1 MTQIDWIVLLA
12 TLAIIVAYGV
22 WRTRG
27 TQNIEDFLLGNKS
40 MGWWTVGISVMAT
53 QASAITFLSTP
64 GQGFDAGM
72 GFIQFYFGLP
82 IAMIIISIVFIP
94 LYYKLK
100 VYTAYEYLESRFDLK
115 LRILTA
121 GLFLIQ
127 RGLAAGLTI
136 YAPAIILS
144 HIMGISLTMTILLIG
159 GLVIIYTVSGGTK
172 AVSQTHKQQMFVIFL
187 GMFIAFGMLI
197 AYITDFISFGNAV
210 QVAGKL
216 DKLEVIDPS
225 FDLSNRYNIW
235 SGILGG
241 LFLQLSYFGTDQSQ
255 VQRYLS
261 GQSIKQSRLGLLL
274 NGLVKIPM
282 QFFILF
288 TGVMVFMFYQFH
300 QPPVYFNQASLQ
312 KVETSEYADQ
322 LEEVK
327 DKHTA
332 NFKAKKA
339 EIKALSE
346 ALEND
351 ASKEVIQ
358 ERTKA
363 VKSHLSKNEEFE
375 QAVANLIQKA
385 DPDAK
390 VENDD
395 YIFLSYVV
403 NYLPVGIVGLLL
415 AVIFSAAMS
424 STAAELNAL
433 ASTTTV
439 DLYKRNIGGQ
449 KSERHYLQASRLF
462 TMLFGLFA
470 IAFAM
475 LASLFEN
482 LIEAINILGSL
493 FYGTILG
500 IFLTAFFI
508 KKVKAN
514 AVFIAA
520 LAAETTVLLF
530 YYFSD
535 VEYLWFN
542 LIGCLIVVILS
553 LALSQFI
560 KDDSKQS

>member
-1 MTQIDWIVLLA
+1 
-12 TLAIIVAYGV
+12 
-22 WRTRG
+22 
-27 TQNIEDFLLGNKS
+27 
-40 MGWWTVGISVMAT
+40 
-53 QASAITFLSTP
+53 
-64 GQGFDAGM
+64 
-72 GFIQFYFGLP
+72 
-82 IAMIIISIVFIP
+82 
-94 LYYKLK
+94 
-100 VYTAYEYLESRFDLK
+100 
-115 LRILTA
+115 
-121 GLFLIQ
+121 
-127 RGLAAGLTI
+127 

-339 EIKALSE
+339 EIKALSQ

-363 VKSHLSKNEEFE
+363 VKSHLSKNEEYE
-375 QAVANLIQKA
+375 EAVANLIQKA

-395 YIFLSYVV
+395 YVFLSYVV

-462 TMLFGLFA
+462 TMLFGFFA

-520 LAAETTVLLF
+520 LAAEATVLLF

-542 LIGCLIVVILS
+542 LIGGLLVVILS
-553 LALSQFI
+553 LSLSQFM
-560 KDDSKQS
+560 KDDPKQS